1 MDIVGKRFWFF
12 LISAIVIIPG
22 IISLAVYGLNLGVDF
37 SSGTTMTLR
46 SDTGFSQEQF
56 RQAMIDLG
64 YREAVIQR
72 TEEGDFFIRVRELS
86 VEERESLLAGLK
98 DKLGT
103 DVTLRD
109 AYLVSPI
116 LATET
121 ARNAAIAVLVA
132 TMFMMLYMVWAFRR
146 MPRPFRWGVV
156 AVIALAHDVLVVLGI
171 FSILGWAVGVQ
182 VDSLFITG
190 ILTVVGYSI
199 NNIVVV
205 FDRIRENVSR
215 GISRDFEV
223 TVNSSILE
231 TMGRCLNTSL
241 TTLFVIV
248 ALLLLGGVTLQYF
261 VLVLFIGVVAGTYN
275 SVCLAGQLLVV
286 WDKGEWRRLLGWM
299 RPVKKPA

>member
-12 LISAIVIIPG
+12 LISALVIIPG

-46 SDTGFSQEQF
+46 SGTEVSQEQF

-72 TEEGDFFIRVRELS
+72 TEEGDFFVRIRELS
-86 VEERESLLAGLK
+86 VDEREALLAGLK

-116 LATET
+116 LAAET

-132 TMFMMLYMVWAFRR
+132 AIFMMLYIAWAFRR
-146 MPRPFRWGVV
+146 MPRPLRWGAV

-171 FSILGWAVGVQ
+171 FSILGWVAGVQ

-205 FDRIRENVSR
+205 FDRIRENVGR
-215 GISRDFEV
+215 GISKGFEV

-248 ALLLLGGVTLQYF
+248 ALLLLGGITLRYF
-261 VLVLFIGVVAGTYN
+261 VLVLFVGVVAGTYN
-275 SVCLAGQLLVV
+275 SICLAGQLLVV
-286 WDKGEWRRLLGWM
+286 WDKGEWGRFFTWA
-299 RPVKKPA
+299 KPARRTA

>member
-46 SDTGFSQEQF
+46 SDTEVSQEQF

-86 VEERESLLAGLK
+86 VEERESLLAGLE

-103 DVTLRD
+103 GVTLRD
-109 AYLVSPI
+109 AYLVSPV

-132 TMFMMLYMVWAFRR
+132 AIFMMLYMVWAFRR
-146 MPRPFRWGVV
+146 MPRPFRWGAV

-171 FSILGWAVGVQ
+171 FSILGWVVGVQ

-215 GISRDFEV
+215 GVSRDFEV

-275 SVCLAGQLLVV
+275 SICLAGQLLVV
-286 WDKGEWRRLLGWM
+286 WDKGEWRQLLSWM